1 LPEDIKRAKY
11 DKYNAYRKIKKSQM
25 TPEEINQYKR
35 KEKERSQRRR
45 DAKK

>member
-1 LPEDIKRAKY
+1 LPEDIKKSRYA
-11 DKYNAYRKIKKSQM
+11 KYNAYRKIKKSQM
-25 TPEEINQYKR
+25 TPEEINQNKR